1 MLNDDGPKY
10 DLELSKKDEARRHGL
25 WSLVAQKA
33 KVMLDENGTPRAH
46 VRTLKPKGKG
56 EKKVTR
62 PVHEILWSVRML
74 RVRFRVQSHPCF
86 LCAASHG
93 NLQSSESR
101 WSYDRVRN
109 SEISPTS
116 RKGAP
121 EGKLDIGGKIK
132 NVLEVSRP

>member
-10 DLELSKKDEARRHGL
+10 DLELSKKDETRHGL

-46 VRTLKPKGKG
+46 VRTLKPKWK

-62 PVHEILWSVRML
+62 PVSLHML
-74 RVRFRVQSHPCF
+74 RVHFRVQSHLCF
-86 LCAASHG
+86 LCSSHG

-109 SEISPTS
+109 SESPTS

>member
-46 VRTLKPKGKG
+46 VRTLKPKG

-62 PVHEILWSVRML
+62 PVL
-74 RVRFRVQSHPCF
+74 RVHFRVQPSHLCF
-86 LCAASHG
+86 LCSAFSRG